1 MSTESGKL
9 RDRAYDSFTRHLLS
23 REIRPGQFVS
33 QRELVELT
41 GFPLGAIREL
51 IPRLETEGL
60 IITIPQRGMQVA
72 HVDVNLIRNAFQLR
86 LFLEREAVMHYAA
99 SATDAAIAQ
108 QREAHETILHRAKG
122 GISDDLIETA
132 QAVDLAFHE
141 AIIAHLGNEIIAQA
155 YRVNWIKIR
164 LIRHHE
170 TGLLP
175 ELLEPVMQQH
185 LAVIAAIEAREPEK
199 ARTEMTAHITG
210 SQQRA
215 LKLR

>member
-1 MSTESGKL
+1 MSAETGKL

-23 REIRPGQFVS
+23 REISPGQFVS
-33 QRELVELT
+33 QRELVQLT

-51 IPRLETEGL
+51 IPRLESEGL
-60 IITIPQRGMQVA
+60 IVTIPQRGMQVA
-72 HVDVNLIRNAFQLR
+72 HVDVNLIRNAFQFR
-86 LFLEREAVMHYAA
+86 LFLEREAVMIYTADA
-99 SATDAAIAQ
+99 SDAAIAQ
-108 QREAHETILHRAKG
+108 QRSAHEAILHSAAEDV
-122 GISDDLIETA
+122 SPSLIETA

-141 AIIAHLGNEIIAQA
+141 DIIAHLGNEIIAQA

-175 ELLEPVMQQH
+175 ELLEPVMRQH
-185 LAVIAAIEAREPEK
+185 LAVISAIEARDAER
-199 ARTEMTAHITG
+199 ARAAMTEHIIG